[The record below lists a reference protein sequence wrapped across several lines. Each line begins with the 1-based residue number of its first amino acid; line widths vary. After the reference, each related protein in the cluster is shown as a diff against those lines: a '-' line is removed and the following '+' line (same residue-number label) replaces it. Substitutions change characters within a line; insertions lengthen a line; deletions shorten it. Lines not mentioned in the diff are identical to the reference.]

1 MTDQQEPDTDPPSPE
16 PDGVAELADALIGRA
31 GWVCP
36 TCVVR
41 SISVAARPDARVIQV
56 AHAPDC
62 GTAAMFVTDPVPP
75 LTGGTTR

>member
-1 MTDQQEPDTDPPSPE
+1 MTSPPDPVTPE
-16 PDGVAELADALIGRA
+16 TLADALIGRA

-41 SISVAARPDARVIQV
+41 SISVAVTSDHLLVQI

-75 LTGGTTR
+75 LTPGGTTP